1 MAVVQPLQPVAG
13 VRCGAL
19 VQALA
24 TAAAT
29 AAAGTGCRF
38 EAPSYDG
45 TSYACEPPNASCPPG
60 YVCVDGRCTT
70 GGPPDVDAAPVNTQT
85 MRVEVGY
92 DVSILSDDPITN
104 GAALQFLEM
113 DAAPRRV
120 TLVYFD
126 LSAFATD
133 TQVVSAEFHA
143 TVFDPIE
150 TGAFQLYPLVE
161 SWTEAGATWDERAP
175 GVPWSGG
182 LSRPTLDADSLLG
195 EFAPRTA
202 GATMAALDRAL
213 VQGWIT
219 APASN
224 FGFAG
229 VSSSPDGRGGQL
241 RSSEYAAAPA
251 ERPYLLVTIAAP

>member
-1 MAVVQPLQPVAG
+1 MVQRLQPVAR

-24 TAAAT
+24 TAAAA

-38 EAPSYDG
+38 EAPGYDG

-60 YVCVDGRCTT
+60 HVCVAGRCTT
-70 GGPPDVDAAPVNTQT
+70 DEPPDADVDAAPVNTQT

-92 DVSILSDDPITN
+92 DVSILSDDPMTN

-120 TLVYFD
+120 TLVFFD
-126 LSAFATD
+126 LTAFAPGT
-133 TQVVSAEFHA
+133 VVVGAELHV
-143 TVFDPIE
+143 TVFDPLE
-150 TGAFQLYPLVE
+150 SGAFQLFPLTE
-161 SWTEAGATWDERAP
+161 SWTETGATWDERDP

-182 LSRPTLDADSLLG
+182 LSRPTLDANALLG
-195 EFAPRTA
+195 EFSPRTP
-202 GATMAALDRAL
+202 GAAMVVLDPAL
-213 VQGWIT
+213 VQGWIST
-219 APASN
+219 PASN
-224 FGFAG
+224 YGFAG
-229 VSSSPDGRGGQL
+229 VSTSPDGRGGQI

-251 ERPYLLVTIAAP
+251 ERPYMLVTTAAP